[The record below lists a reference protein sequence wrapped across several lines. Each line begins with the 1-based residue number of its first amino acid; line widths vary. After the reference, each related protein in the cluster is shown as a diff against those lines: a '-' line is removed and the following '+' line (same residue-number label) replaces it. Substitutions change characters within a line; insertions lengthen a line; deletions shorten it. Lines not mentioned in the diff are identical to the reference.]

1 MKIGKIC
8 LLKMKKVATM
18 HGEILKKAFKPIPI
32 KTSYDLLDNLKE
44 KNMTLKE
51 WLDGLKCVECPQS
64 LDKTCKN
71 FECAYNYR
79 LLHKMVYEDE

>member
-1 MKIGKIC
+1 
-8 LLKMKKVATM
+8 M
-18 HGEILKKAFKPIPI
+18 HGENLKRLFKPIPI

-44 KNMTLKE
+44 KNMTLKQ
-51 WLDGLKCVECPQS
+51 WLNTMHNVECPQS

-79 LLHKMVYEDE
+79 LLHKMVITDETE